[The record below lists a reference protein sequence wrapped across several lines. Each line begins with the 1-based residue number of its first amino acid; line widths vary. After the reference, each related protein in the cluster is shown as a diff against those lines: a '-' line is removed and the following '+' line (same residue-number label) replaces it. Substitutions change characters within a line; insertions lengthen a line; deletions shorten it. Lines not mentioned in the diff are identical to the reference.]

1 VPDLL
6 THVLFGISI
15 GLLVKKPVNRETI
28 LLVSLGSIVIDIER
42 PIGWLAEFMGLDA
55 VGLTA
60 GFHSLL
66 GAVVL
71 SFAAASAFENTESD
85 RGLCFRMIL
94 LGALTHLFLDM
105 TMGPWEEY
113 GVYLFYPLTIPFSF
127 HLFWSDYA
135 WYPVFGIIALCVVL
149 LYLVITHELKPNL
162 SRRKDWGLAQR
173 IPQKPFEA
181 TQNQKV
187 QGYR

>member
-1 VPDLL
+1 LPDLL

-15 GLLVKKPVNRETI
+15 GLLVKKPVDRKTT

-55 VGLTA
+55 IGLTA
-60 GFHSLL
+60 GFHSLV

-85 RGLCFRMIL
+85 WGLRFRMIL
-94 LGALTHLFLDM
+94 LGALSHLLLDM

-113 GVYLFYPLTIPFSF
+113 GLYLFYPLTIPFSF

-135 WYPVFGIIALCVVL
+135 WYPVFGIVALCVVL
-149 LYLVITHELKPNL
+149 LYLVITHGLKPNL
-162 SRRKDWGLAQR
+162 PHRKDRGLEQR
-173 IPQKPFEA
+173 IPQKPFEVS
-181 TQNQKV
+181 QNQMV